1 MAENPLDLEAIFFA
15 ARQMPPQD
23 RAAYLDQVCGDD
35 LVLRRRAEQF
45 LNAQGEIGSFLE
57 SGAPPLLATID
68 DPIAERPGTTIG
80 RYKLLEQIGEGG
92 FGVVFMAEQ
101 QEPIRRKVALK
112 VLKPGM
118 DSRQVIAR
126 FEAERQALAL
136 MDHPN
141 IAKVLD
147 AGQTG
152 SGRPF
157 FVMDLVKGLPITD
170 YCDQNQLTPRER
182 LELFLHVCQAVQ
194 HAHQKGI
201 IHRDLK
207 PSNVLVTLHDGTPVP
222 KIIDFGIAKALGQ
235 QLTDKTL
242 YTGFAQLV
250 GTPLYMSPEQ
260 TALSGLDVD
269 TRSDLY
275 SLGVLLYE
283 LLTGTTPFDKER
295 LHQVGYDELRRIIR
309 EEEPPRPSTRI
320 STLGQAATA
329 TSMQRKSDPKR
340 LSQLFRGELD
350 WIVMKCL
357 EKDRNRRYETA
368 SALAADVERYL
379 HDEPV
384 QACPPSAW
392 YRLRKLARRN
402 KAALTTAALLAGML
416 VLGTLV
422 STWQAFRATEAEGL
436 AKSRLQAETKA
447 KAAANA
453 SAREAQKQG
462 KLAENNAKA
471 TIRALGQAEANLKR
485 ADQNLAL
492 ALEALDDV
500 YMKDVED
507 RIIRDR
513 QMDRPERES
522 LERGLKFYERFAR
535 QNSGRPQLARVTAK
549 AYRRAGSLRLE
560 LGDWKEA
567 DAKLTTAIAG
577 FEKLVGQPAQAGD
590 FRQELARCFDLLS
603 DSRVRARRF
612 RKAEPAGRQA
622 VAVWQSLVAAFPKD
636 PGYRFGLATS
646 LLRLGQLIAHRDL
659 HGRCQEI
666 EGLMRRTLEMYKALA
681 AEYPGNVGYRGEVA
695 WVHHELNHYVLCPG
709 GRRQEAV
716 EHQQQAVAIL
726 KARAAGSPSN
736 LFYQQALGDQYLELA
751 HRLNEAGQVAQAEG
765 AYNQGLRTYEKLA
778 AESPADRL
786 RVGWAQVY
794 LGNFYRGGNRVKQ
807 AEEAYRRAFDV
818 YTKLISDTSTHPSV
832 MWRLPALV
840 QDLSALLQ
848 DAGRAEEAGAV
859 LREAAEKCRAALGR
873 FDQWPA
879 DRNLPGDRWDFGN
892 SYKQLGRV
900 LQETGRF
907 PEAAE
912 AYRKALGLWEKV
924 YSNPNNADDRRQL
937 ALCQAGWLEA
947 LVCQAR
953 EVENDPKLSEAER
966 RTRAQACRAQARQL
980 LDDGI
985 KRGLHTAASLNE
997 TAWRLASHAN
1007 PKNRDPVWALELA
1020 KLAVER
1026 DPDNGTILNTLGT
1039 AHYRAG
1045 NWKAAIAALKEA
1057 EELGQG
1063 QFFSADAFFIAMAN
1077 WQLGDKETAGKWY
1090 TAGLH
1095 WMEQSQDN
1103 EEQRRFCAEAAT
1115 LLGLPQPSPREAKQP
1130 AGDDR
1135 KLYSLI
1141 IAAYPEAAWAC
1152 LFRGHAYQAKG
1163 ETHKAQAD
1171 YNQAVRLYTGIIQR
1185 RPKLA
1190 HAWTWRGNALHA
1202 LRQWDKAVADYSKA
1216 IDIKTDGAIFWKN
1229 RGNAYFAAAQWD
1241 KAIADYSKAIE
1252 LEPHNAT
1259 SWNERGNTYFA
1270 ATQWDKAI
1278 ADYSKAIELQP
1289 GNAVLW
1295 SNRANAHAELTQ
1307 WDEASADCAKAIQ
1320 LNAADANSWYR
1331 HALLCLRRNHR
1342 EGYRTACASMLE
1354 RFGED
1359 AKALVTDLALW
1370 ASVLAPDAVKD
1381 YPRLLRWVEKLVAAQ
1396 PKGFAVLNTVGAALY
1411 RSGQFSKAI
1420 ERLNEAQAAYKPA
1433 DEVRQSI
1440 AYVWYFLAMAHQRSG
1455 DAESAKTWLAKA
1467 VKHSDEAVRKPL
1479 SWNRKL
1485 TLQLLR
1491 REAEEVLKEPVPVK
1505 RKQKSE

>member
-1 MAENPLDLEAIFFA
+1 MKEALDRLESVFA
-15 ARQMPPQD
+15 AALQKPAAD
-23 RAAYLDQVCGDD
+23 RAAYLDQACVDD
-35 LVLRRRAEQF
+35 SELRQRVEDLLRAQ
-45 LNAQGEIGSFLE
+45 AAAGSFLE
-57 SGAPPLLATID
+57 PPPAPSLAQTID
-68 DPIAERPGTTIG
+68 TPVAERPGTVLG
-80 RYKLLEQIGEGG
+80 CYKLLEQIGEGG

-101 QEPIRRKVALK
+101 QQPVRRKVALK

-118 DSRQVIAR
+118 DTRQVIAR

-141 IAKVLD
+141 IAKVLE
-147 AGQTG
+147 AGQTAT
-152 SGRPF
+152 GRPY
-157 FVMDLVKGLPITD
+157 FVMDLVKGQPITD

-182 LELFLHVCQAVQ
+182 LELFVHVCQAVQ

-260 TALSGLDVD
+260 AALSGLDVD
-269 TRSDLY
+269 TRSDIY

-283 LLTGTTPFDKER
+283 LLTGTTPFDRER
-295 LHQVGYDELRRIIR
+295 LHQAGYEELRRIIR

-329 TSMQRKSDPKR
+329 ASMQRKSDPKR
-340 LSQLFRGELD
+340 LSQLCRGELD

-368 SALAADVERYL
+368 SALAADVQRYL

-384 QACPPSAW
+384 HACPPSAW
-392 YRLRKLARRN
+392 YRLRKLARRR

-416 VLGTLV
+416 VVGTLV

-436 AKSRLQAETKA
+436 ANTRLQEETKA
-447 KAAANA
+447 KAAT
-453 SAREAQKQG
+453 K
-462 KLAENNAKA
+462 
-471 TIRALGQAEANLKR
+471 RALGQAETNLKR
-485 ADQNLAL
+485 ADQNLGL

-507 RIIRDR
+507 RIIRNR
-513 QMDRPERES
+513 QMARPERES
-522 LERGLKFYERFAR
+522 LERGLKFYERFAQ
-535 QNSGRPQLARVTAK
+535 QNSGHPQLAPVTAK

-567 DAKLTTAIAG
+567 DAQLTTAIAG

-603 DSRVRARRF
+603 ETRVRARRY

-636 PGYRFGLATS
+636 PGYRSGLATS
-646 LLRLGQLIAHRDL
+646 LLRLGQLLAHLNPPARR
-659 HGRCQEI
+659 GET
-666 EGLMRRTLEMYKALA
+666 EKLMRRTLEIYEALA
-681 AEYPGNVGYRGEVA
+681 AEYPGNEGYRGEVA
-695 WVHHELNHYVLCPG
+695 WVHHELKHYVLSPG

-726 KARAAGSPSN
+726 KARAANSPSN
-736 LFYQQALGDQYLELA
+736 LGYQQALGDNYLELG
-751 HRLNEAGQVAQAEG
+751 HSLNEAGQAPQAEE
-765 AYNQGLRTYEKLA
+765 AFNQGLRTYEKLA
-778 AESPADRL
+778 AEYPADRM
-786 RVGWAQVY
+786 RVGWAQAY
-794 LGNFYRGGNRVKQ
+794 LGNFYRDTKRLSQ
-807 AEEAYRRAFDV
+807 AEEAYRKALDV

-832 MWRLPALV
+832 MWRLPALA
-840 QDLSALLQ
+840 QDLSRLLKE
-848 DAGRAEEAGAV
+848 AGRAGDAEGV
-859 LREAAEKCRAALGR
+859 LRQAADKSLAAMRR

-892 SYKQLGRV
+892 SYKQLGWV

-907 PEAAE
+907 PEAAD

-924 YSNPNNADDRRQL
+924 YSNPNNSDDRREL

-953 EVENDPKLSEAER
+953 EAENNAKLAEAER
-966 RTRAQACRAQARQL
+966 RARAQACRAQARQL

-1007 PKNRDPVWALELA
+1007 PKNRDPAWALELA

-1026 DPDNGTILNTLGT
+1026 DPDNGVFVNTLGT
-1039 AHYRAG
+1039 AHYRGG

-1057 EELGQG
+1057 EELSQG
-1063 QFFSADAFFIAMAN
+1063 HLFSSDAFFIAMAS
-1077 WQLGDKETAGKWY
+1077 WKLGDKEAAGKWY
-1090 TAGLH
+1090 TAGRH
-1095 WMEQSQDN
+1095 WMEKFQDN
-1103 EEQRRFCAEAAT
+1103 EEQRRFRAEAAT
-1115 LLGLPQPSPREAKQP
+1115 LLGLPQSSPTGGKQP
-1130 AGDDR
+1130 PMDR
-1135 KLYSLI
+1135 VKLYALVVD
-1141 IAAYPEAAWAC
+1141 ADPEAAWAF
-1152 LFRGHAYQAKG
+1152 LFRGHAYRASG

-1190 HAWTWRGNALHA
+1190 HAWTWRGNAFYA
-1202 LRQWDKAVADYSKA
+1202 LRQWDKAAADYPKA
-1216 IDIKTDGAIFWKN
+1216 IDIKADGAIFWN
-1229 RGNAYFAAAQWD
+1229 SRANAYFATGQWD

-1252 LEPHNAT
+1252 LMPGDAT
-1259 SWNERGNTYFA
+1259 SWNNRGNTFFA
-1270 ATQWDKAI
+1270 AAQWAKAI

-1289 GNAVLW
+1289 TDPVLW
-1295 SNRANAHAELTQ
+1295 SNRANAYAELAR
-1307 WDEASADCAKAIQ
+1307 WERASADCAKAIQ
-1320 LNAADANSWYR
+1320 LNGADANSWYR
-1331 HALLCLRRNHR
+1331 HALLCLRRDDR
-1342 EGYRTACASMLE
+1342 QGYRTACATMLK
-1354 RFGED
+1354 RFGEE
-1359 AKALVTDLALW
+1359 ANTPVTHLALW
-1370 ASVLAPDAVKD
+1370 GSVLAPDAVGD
-1381 YPRLLRWVEKLVAAQ
+1381 YPRLLRWTEKLVAAQ
-1396 PKGFAVLNTVGAALY
+1396 PKDFAALTTIGAALY
-1411 RSGQFSKAI
+1411 RGGQFSTAI

-1440 AYVWYFLAMAHQRSG
+1440 AYVWYFLAMAHRRSS
-1455 DAESAKTWLAKA
+1455 DAESARAWLTKA
-1467 VKHSDEAVRKPL
+1467 IKHSDEALRKPL